1 MGMRRYLVVL
11 DMDFLAADEEF
22 DLEPINYLV
31 AQQEQGPVEAVVL
44 SLANTS
50 QAKLPAMEMLLGAQ
64 VGKFP
69 VAPTPRYDLAAAAEH
84 RMNLTVRHLTSIG
97 CQASGIVSDEQD
109 LVTVVRSEAGSHDCA
124 AVLLL
129 TGRQRPSL
137 LARWLH
143 LDPVHR
149 LRRHLRQRLVVFPLG
164 SDAPHP
170 VPLPR

>member
-1 MGMRRYLVVL
+1 MRRYLVVL

-31 AQQEQGPVEAVVL
+31 AQQEEGPLEAVVL
-44 SLANTS
+44 SLVDTRET
-50 QAKLPAMEMLLGAQ
+50 KLPGMEMLLGAQ
-64 VGKFP
+64 AGKFP
-69 VAPTPRYDLAAAAEH
+69 IAPTPSHDIGAEAEH

-97 CQASGIVSDEQD
+97 CQANGIVSDDDD
-109 LVTVVRSEAGSHDCA
+109 LVKVVRSEVRHHDYA

-129 TGRQRPSL
+129 AGRPHSSA

-149 LRRHLRQRLVVFPLG
+149 LRWHLGDRLVVFPLAG
-164 SDAPHP
+164 DVPHP
-170 VPLPR
+170 VLPPD

>member
-31 AQQEQGPVEAVVL
+31 VQQEQGPLEAVVL
-44 SLANTS
+44 SLADTS
-50 QAKLPAMEMLLGAQ
+50 AAKLPAMEMLLGAGI
-64 VGKFP
+64 GKMP
-69 VAPTPRYDLAAAAEH
+69 IAPTPRHDIVAAAEH

-97 CQASGIVSDEQD
+97 CQADGIISDDDD
-109 LVTVVRSEAGSHDCA
+109 LVKVVRSEVRSHDYT

-129 TGRQRPSL
+129 TGRPHSSA

-149 LRRHLRQRLVVFPLG
+149 LRRSLRDRLVLFPLAHG
-164 SDAPHP
+164 APHP
-170 VPLPR
+170 IVPS

>member
-31 AQQEQGPVEAVVL
+31 AQQERGPCEAVVL

-50 QAKLPAMEMLLGAQ
+50 QAKLPATEMMLGAQ

-69 VAPTPRYDLAAAAEH
+69 VAPKPRYDLAAAAEH
-84 RMNLTVRHLTSIG
+84 RMNLTVRHLRSIG
-97 CQASGIVSDEQD
+97 CHASGIISDEDD
-109 LVTVVRSEAGSHDCA
+109 LVPVVLTEVRSHDYTG
-124 AVLLL
+124 VLLL
-129 TGRQRPSL
+129 TGRPHSSA

-149 LRRHLRQRLVVFPLG
+149 LRWHLRHRLVLFPLG
-164 SDAPHP
+164 PDAPHP
-170 VPLPR
+170 ILPS